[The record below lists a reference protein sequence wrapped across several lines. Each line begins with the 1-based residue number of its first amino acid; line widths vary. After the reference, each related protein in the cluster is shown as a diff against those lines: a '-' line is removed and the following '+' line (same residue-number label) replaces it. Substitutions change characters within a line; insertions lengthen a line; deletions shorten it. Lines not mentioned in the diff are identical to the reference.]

1 MIVSSKQTAYRV
13 DSAIGKGQFGT
24 VYLVS
29 DAKKRQYVIKVLHMQ
44 ACNEAA
50 MAEAKKEVDILKLNT
65 AQGHTN
71 IIRYYDSWFK
81 AQKLHILM
89 EYAPF
94 GTLADR
100 INDMKASKAKFT
112 EWDVKSMT
120 QMLLT
125 ALAVCHNTLKV
136 IHRDIKPENILIA
149 KYGVLKLADFGIS
162 KQIRDIQA
170 LCLTQAGTPVYMP
183 PEMIEGRKYTVKA
196 DVWAL
201 GCVIYHIMAL
211 RPPWMSSTMRSMED
225 LFEVIKTSQI
235 DTSDLRTT
243 YSSEMC
249 RLVHWMLSKTPDD
262 RPTMKQALAL
272 FDMRPPPDN
281 ATNLYESA
289 SVIQMA
295 FRQSFRSKR
304 QMAAQAALRALENAD
319 VIKDDSTEQGNTL
332 HDNTATSP
340 TSQPCTKFEK
350 EHYEIPKIAKV
361 RDEIPK
367 IAKPIAL
374 NDDDGDDAV
383 KAIQRAFRMSLN
395 RRHIKREVQKGG
407 YMEKFD
413 KEKEHRAPRPRRPAS
428 AAGAGVS
435 RIDQL
440 AIPRTSRMLP
450 SVVNAPS
457 VRVQQRMQ
465 PSPRYVWR

>member
-1 MIVSSKQTAYRV
+1 
-13 DSAIGKGQFGT
+13 
-24 VYLVS
+24 
-29 DAKKRQYVIKVLHMQ
+29 MQ
-44 ACNEAA
+44 ACNETA
-50 MAEAKKEVDILKLNT
+50 MTEAKKEVDILKLNT

-71 IIRYYDSWFK
+71 IIRYYDSWFR

-100 INDMKASKAKFT
+100 ITDMKTSKSKFT
-112 EWDVKSMT
+112 EWDVKSMS

-125 ALAVCHNTLKV
+125 ALSVCHNTLKV
-136 IHRDIKPENILIA
+136 IHRDIKPENVLIA
-149 KYGVLKLADFGIS
+149 NHGVLKLADFGIS

-170 LCLTQAGTPVYMP
+170 LCLTQAGTPVYMS

-211 RPPWMSSTMRSMED
+211 RPPWMSSNMRSMQD

-235 DTSDLRTT
+235 DTSDLRKT

-262 RPTMKQALAL
+262 RPTMKQALSL
-272 FDMRPPPDN
+272 FDMRAPPNN
-281 ATNLYESA
+281 AINLYQSA

-304 QMAAQAALRALENAD
+304 QMAAQAALKALERDELIND
-319 VIKDDSTEQGNTL
+319 ESSEQGNTL
-332 HDNTATSP
+332 NDNTSP
-340 TSQPCTKFEK
+340 TTQAQSLAKFEK
-350 EHYEIPKIAKV
+350 VHQGKPKIE
-361 RDEIPK
+361 DEI
-367 IAKPIAL
+367 KPVVVD
-374 NDDDGDDAV
+374 NGEGDTAI
-383 KAIQRAFRMSLN
+383 KAIQKAFRMSLN
-395 RRHIKREVQKGG
+395 RRHHARKETQKGGG
-407 YMEKFD
+407 YMEKYD
-413 KEKEHRAPRPRRPAS
+413 KEKEYRAPRPRRPAS
-428 AAGAGVS
+428 AAVGVS

-440 AIPRTSRMLP
+440 AVPRTSRMLP
-450 SVVNAPS
+450 TIVNAPP
-457 VRVQQRMQ
+457 VRVQHRVQ
-465 PSPRYVWR
+465 PSPRNIWR